1 MTKFKDYYGNNIEEE
16 LTADVTDHG
25 LMSNDDKVK
34 LDGIEAGANK
44 YVQPSSF
51 PASMITQN
59 SNNRFVTDAQ
69 IANWNVDKDTTYNNA
84 TGSVSGL
91 MSAADKV
98 KMDTMASGANNYTH
112 PSTHPATMIVEDTSH
127 KFVTDA
133 QITAWNAK
141 AGTAVASTTVNGL
154 MSAADKVKLDGIASG
169 ANAYTHPTT
178 TGNKHIPA
186 GGASGQILRW
196 SADGTAT
203 WGADN
208 NTTYSVATTTTNG
221 LMSAADKVKLDGAAS
236 YTYGVS
242 GNSHYKKHADG
253 TLEMWGRFQLS
264 YTNQLWASTLANS
277 GISYSVPFTIT
288 FPVTA
293 VGTVECNI
301 NIESINVSWASIQS
315 ITTTAIKYILVCG
328 SPDKTYDA
336 YIHWSAKGKWK

>member
-1 MTKFKDYYGNNIEEE
+1 MTKNFVDSNGNSIELEMVVDA
-16 LTADVTDHG
+16 TTPG
-25 LMSNDDKVK
+25 LMTQQDKSK
-34 LDGIEAGANK
+34 LDGIETGANK

-51 PASMITQN
+51 PATMITEDTGHK
-59 SNNRFVTDAQ
+59 FITDA
-69 IANWNVDKDTTYNNA
+69 
-84 TGSVSGL
+84 
-91 MSAADKV
+91 
-98 KMDTMASGANNYTH
+98 
-112 PSTHPATMIVEDTSH
+112 ER
-127 KFVTDA
+127 
-133 QITAWNAK
+133 TAWNAK
-141 AGTAVASTTVNGL
+141 AANIIATTTVNGL
-154 MSAADKVKLDGIASG
+154 MSAADKVKLNGIATGANAYAHPATHPPAIIAQDASNRFVTDTEKATWNAKASTAVATTTANGLMPSTMVTKLNGIADG

-196 SADGTAT
+196 SADGTAV

-208 NTTYSVATTTTNG
+208 NTTYNVATTTANG
-221 LMSAADKVKLDGAAS
+221 LMSAADKVKLNGAAS
-236 YTYGVS
+236 YTYGTS

-253 TLEMWGRFQLS
+253 TLEMWGRFPLS
-264 YTNQLWASTLANS
+264 YTNQLWASTLATS

-288 FPVTA
+288 LPVTA

-328 SPDKTYDA
+328 SPDKTYEA